1 MLRLFRVSGKS
12 MEPTIK
18 SGSFACVIES
28 NNYKIGDI
36 VVVKINSNLKI
47 IKRIS
52 KISNGRVLLNSE
64 NTATSSSLC
73 DYAYYISD
81 IIGKV
86 IFKFNLREILNRIN
100 IFALKN
106 IKKFKI
112 SIHKERKHDGIG

>member
-1 MLRLFRVSGKS
+1 

-18 SGSFACVIES
+18 SGSLACVIES

-36 VVVKINSNLKI
+36 VVVKIHSNLKI

-52 KISNGRVLLNSE
+52 KISNGRILLNSE
-64 NTATSSSLC
+64 NTKTSSSLC
-73 DYAYYISD
+73 DYAYHISD

-112 SIHKERKHDGIG
+112 SIHKERNHDGIG